1 VRCIA
6 SWSGDAVGII
16 AAIHPIIELV
26 VNNSDYDFGNN
37 RDNDFRISPKK
48 KRLQSGLGC
57 FHAHLFSHNG
67 NNDAVNIATQS
78 VCAAVKLRKS
88 FEREALR
95 PDPIARPAGRRSF
108 REVRVF
114 T

>member
-1 VRCIA
+1 M
-6 SWSGDAVGII
+6 
-16 AAIHPIIELV
+16 IELFV
-26 VNNSDYDFGNN
+26 SNSDYDFGNN
-37 RDNDFRISPKK
+37 RDNDFRISQKK
-48 KRLQSGLGC
+48 KRLHSGLGG

-108 REVRVF
+108 EG
-114 T
+114 